1 MNHLILQ
8 PILFMG
14 LLSTVM
20 MIWMYATRIP
30 AAKVL
35 ELEGVDMQELSH
47 PAAVS
52 GIFPSRVERIADNYN
67 HLWEQPTLFYAIIF
81 VIWAQGHTDTV
92 HLYLAWSYCCLRL
105 IHSLVQCTVNSVWL
119 RFSVFML
126 SWVALASMLLRESWH
141 ALSAGVGV

>member
-14 LLSTVM
+14 LLSTAM

-35 ELEGVDMQELSH
+35 EREGVDMQKLSH

-52 GIFPSRVERIADNYN
+52 GIFPSRV
-67 HLWEQPTLFYAIIF
+67 
-81 VIWAQGHTDTV
+81 
-92 HLYLAWSYCCLRL
+92 
-105 IHSLVQCTVNSVWL
+105 
-119 RFSVFML
+119 
-126 SWVALASMLLRESWH
+126 
-141 ALSAGVGV
+141 